1 MKKAYSKPEI
11 VFENFMSST
20 NIAACKVDTN
30 LPSTNN
36 CGISFVPGQVVFL
49 DSSTGCN
56 VPSDCYDICYD
67 NPSDTNR
74 LFGSSFLTPEGRA
87 ITVARPSSIKLR

>member
-30 LPSTNN
+30 LPSTNT

-56 VPSDCYDICYD
+56 VPSDGYDICYD

-74 LFGSSFLTPEGRA
+74 LFGS
-87 ITVARPSSIKLR
+87 